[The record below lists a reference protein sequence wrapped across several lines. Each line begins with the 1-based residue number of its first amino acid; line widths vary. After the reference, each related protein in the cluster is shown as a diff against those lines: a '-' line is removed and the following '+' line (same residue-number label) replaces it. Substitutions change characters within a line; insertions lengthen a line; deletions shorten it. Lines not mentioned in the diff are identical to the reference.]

1 MVDSKE
7 NYKFNMRVK
16 GLSSFANISASISPV
31 ALLGSGENLQ

>member
-16 GLSSFANISASISPV
+16 GLSSFANIRASISPV